1 MSIPNSCYDSDR
13 NTLIVIQTN
22 KKNWIRD
29 FELNGVYT
37 TKKKKIP
44 LGYFASKTELD
55 LKQFIEKEWKVKQI
69 KSLQIHPDGKSILD
83 KKVSLTKFA

>member
-1 MSIPNSCYDSDR
+1 
-13 NTLIVIQTN
+13 
-22 KKNWIRD
+22 
-29 FELNGVYT
+29 
-37 TKKKKIP
+37 

-83 KKVSLTKFA
+83 KKGKPHQICLSIETE